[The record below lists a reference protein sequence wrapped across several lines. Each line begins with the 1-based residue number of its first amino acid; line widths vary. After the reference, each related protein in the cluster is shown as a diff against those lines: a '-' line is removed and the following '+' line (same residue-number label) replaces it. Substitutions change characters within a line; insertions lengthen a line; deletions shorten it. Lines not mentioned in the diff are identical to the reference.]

1 MFTGLVQ
8 DVGTLSALS
17 RSGNDAVFEIR
28 TALDA
33 ATFALG
39 ESIAVDGCCLTVTR
53 LSRDTFTVELSAETL
68 RRSHLG
74 ELRQGARL
82 HLERALA
89 VGDRLGG
96 HFVQGHVDGVGR
108 LVERRDEGAC
118 VVLRFS
124 IPADLLPDL
133 VEKGSIAVSGVSLT
147 INQLTADGFEV
158 MIIRHTQDKTG
169 LAALAVGASVNI
181 ETDMLAKHVRRLLN
195 WGGAS
200 AAGSDA
206 RLQTLLK
213 DNGYLNE

>member
-33 ATFALG
+33 ATFQLG

-53 LSRDTFTVELSAETL
+53 LSHDTFTVELSAETL

-74 ELRQGARL
+74 ELKQGARV

-96 HFVQGHVDGVGR
+96 HFVQGHLDGVGR

-195 WGGAS
+195 WGGATAS
-200 AAGSDA
+200 GSDA

>member
-33 ATFALG
+33 ATFQLG

-53 LSRDTFTVELSAETL
+53 LSHDTFTVELSAETL

-74 ELRQGARL
+74 ELKQGARV

-96 HFVQGHVDGVGR
+96 HFVQGHLDGVGR

-195 WGGAS
+195 WGGATAS
-200 AAGSDA
+200 GSDA
-206 RLQTLLK
+206 RMQTLLK

>member
-33 ATFALG
+33 ATFQLG

-53 LSRDTFTVELSAETL
+53 LSHDTFTVELSAETL

-74 ELRQGARL
+74 ELKQGARV

-96 HFVQGHVDGVGR
+96 HFVQGHLDGVGR

>member
-33 ATFALG
+33 ATFQLG

-53 LSRDTFTVELSAETL
+53 FSHDTFTVELSAETL

-74 ELRQGARL
+74 ELKQGARV

-96 HFVQGHVDGVGR
+96 HFVQGHLDGVGR